1 MEIPKDKVLDVLR
14 EKGAEDK
21 LEQAAAELPDPVDP
35 EKHADL
41 LRKYGIDP
49 QDLLGSAGGLGDKL
63 GL

>member
-21 LEQAAAELPDPVDP
+21 LEQDANELADPVDT
-35 EKHADL
+35 ENHAGQL
-41 LRKYGIDP
+41 QKMGIDP
-49 QDLLGSAGGLGDKL
+49 QDLLGSIGGKL

>member
-1 MEIPKDKVLDVLR
+1 MEIPKEKVLDVLR

-35 EKHADL
+35 EKHADQ
-41 LRKYGIDP
+41 LRNCGVDP
-49 QDLLGSAGGLGDKL
+49 QDLLGSIGGKL

>member
-21 LEQAAAELPDPVDP
+21 LEQAANELPDPVDT
-35 EKHADL
+35 EKHADQL
-41 LRKYGIDP
+41 QKLGIDP
-49 QDLLGSAGGLGDKL
+49 QDLLGSIGGKL